1 MTDFDSMRPLTEVAV
16 LNTPEALDYF
26 WSHVDEGYFTSRAG
40 FYQEVVEGI
49 ERYCPTPQRLLDVGS
64 GPGPLLAFLVRR
76 YPDAKLVAL
85 DSSLEAVKQ
94 IRRKYLD
101 NPRITASWADITQ
114 ALILNRELF
123 DTITCIECLEHI
135 KEYPS
140 ALANMMEMLRPG
152 GHLIITIPNN
162 DNWKG
167 HVNHWTQDAFLA
179 ILSEYGEA
187 TVDLFHEGHNL
198 IGHVVK
204 R

>member
-26 WSHVDEGYFTSRAG
+26 WSHVDDGYFTSRAG
-40 FYQEVVEGI
+40 FYQEVVQAMVAYGI
-49 ERYCPTPQRLLDVGS
+49 TPQWLLDVGS
-64 GPGPLLAFLVRR
+64 GPGPLVPFLLERFATAEI
-76 YPDAKLVAL
+76 YAL
-85 DSSLEAVKQ
+85 DSSTEAVKQ
-94 IRRKYLD
+94 IRRKYAD
-101 NPRITASWADITQ
+101 NPRVAAITLDITEHT
-114 ALILNRELF
+114 LLLGEPY
-123 DTITCIECLEHI
+123 DTVTCIECLEHI
-135 KEYPS
+135 KDYRT
-140 ALANMMEMLRPG
+140 ALAHMMETLRPG
-152 GHLIITIPNN
+152 GHLVITIPNN